1 LQEINGISL
10 KQFLPFLTIM
20 LLCTVAHAQSNTASF
35 FYQSGIQYKNNN
47 QLTEA
52 LAAFNKAVSLKKDF
66 DSAYVE
72 MGNIHVMSKN
82 EGLGISNYKKALAIN
97 PKNTDALVALG
108 KVYRYAKSNID
119 SVLFYFSNAVKI
131 DSTIKEAFYNM
142 AWAFNSK
149 KEYDNAIQHAAKAL
163 EIDNGYRAAY
173 GELGFSYSSNKKYAE
188 AVEQFKKNLAISKV
202 DIAMLYSG
210 YAYTELN
217 NKEAALE
224 QYEALKKINER
235 MANNLKKKIDA
246 MPVKT
251 D

>member
-1 LQEINGISL
+1 ML
-10 KQFLPFLTIM
+10 KNVLPVFIAVLM
-20 LLCTVAHAQSNTASF
+20 CSVAYAQTNTASS
-35 FYQSGIQYKNNN
+35 FYRSGIQYKNNN
-47 QLTEA
+47 QLPEA
-52 LAAFNKAVSLKKDF
+52 MAAFKKAVALKKDF

-72 MGNIHVMSKN
+72 MGNINILSKN
-82 EGLGISNYKKALAIN
+82 DDAGISNYKKALAIN
-97 PKNTDALVALG
+97 PKNTDALIALG
-108 KVYRYAKSNID
+108 KVYRYSRLHID

-149 KEYDNAIQHAAKAL
+149 KEYDKAIQHAAKAL
-163 EIDNGYRAAY
+163 EIDNGYRVAY

-224 QYEALKKINER
+224 HYEALKKINER